1 MAIRE
6 IVPHTDNFLRK
17 KSKPVKN
24 FDESLW
30 ELLDDMKETLVAHPG
45 AGLSAVQVGVLKR
58 VFIIDINN
66 MQIEFVNPEII
77 KTKGEQYKKE
87 GCLSVKL
94 PFEFVRRPFEV
105 TIKAF
110 DRYGNK
116 FTLTCEDWTAV
127 CLCHESDHLDGV
139 LYIDKVCTPP
149 EGMAEDEE
157 E

>member
-6 IVPHTDNFLRK
+6 IVPHNDSFIRK
-17 KSKPVKN
+17 KSKPVKK
-24 FDESLW
+24 FDETLW
-30 ELLDDMKETLVAHPG
+30 ELLDDMKETLTANPG

-105 TIKAF
+105 TVTAF

-127 CLCHESDHLDGV
+127 CICHETDHLDGV
-139 LYIDKVCTPP
+139 LYIDKTCTPP
-149 EGMAEDEE
+149 PGYEEEDEE
-157 E
+157 